1 MERISNLKEFLIEQ
15 IRELYDSEHQ
25 QLYFLTNAVK
35 QVEHKEL
42 KSLIQHHIKQTQ
54 EKVKRLKNILNQL
67 FLTTNGEHSEIMKE
81 MINTTTHLLD
91 KSKSPKIKDV
101 IIISSIQY
109 MKHFGIAGYGSAYA
123 YAEELGRRDI
133 ADQLHLSLSE
143 EKEANNLLSD
153 IALDEVNSEAKKTI
167 MVF

>member
-1 MERISNLKEFLIEQ
+1 MEKISNLKELLINQ

-25 QLYFLTNAVK
+25 QIYFLTNVTK
-35 QVEHKEL
+35 QVDHKEL
-42 KSLIQHHIKQTQ
+42 KLLILHHIKQTQ
-54 EKVKRLKNILNQL
+54 VQIKRLKNILNQL

-81 MINTTTHLLD
+81 MINTTTNLLD

-153 IALDEVNSEAKKTI
+153 IALDEVNSKAKKTI
-167 MVF
+167 VVF